1 MKPIRWKK
9 TALDALMF
17 FGVLMAGC
25 WFGFFLSQP
34 FKLLAALATDNDK
47 LVEWWFW
54 FVSWLIFMLSLCFF
68 VPFFT
73 ERKREQFMPLE
84 IGLSALFACLVQ
96 LLLSV
101 LIDFTIYTCGPAL
114 PIAQILYAGGNLG
127 QGMLDTDFP
136 EHVYVLCMLG
146 LDVLYIGTAILGG
159 HLGQKQRTKDRKQL
173 YSEAAPS
180 DRTGPDA

>member
-1 MKPIRWKK
+1 
-9 TALDALMF
+9 
-17 FGVLMAGC
+17 
-25 WFGFFLSQP
+25 
-34 FKLLAALATDNDK
+34 
-47 LVEWWFW
+47 
-54 FVSWLIFMLSLCFF
+54 
-68 VPFFT
+68 
-73 ERKREQFMPLE
+73 MPLE

-101 LIDFTIYTCGPAL
+101 LIDFTVYTCGPAL

-136 EHVYVLCMLG
+136 DHVYVLCMLG

-173 YSEAAPS
+173 YSEAVPS